1 MLDVSVQLDRF
12 EPLKN
17 IYPDYTSW
25 NIFAASKDL
34 KFSEEERK
42 IKQKTKDRLIVL
54 GAVIAEIVLAYSAV
68 NNFYWFFLYK
78 IPLNIIMAIPPA
90 IGASMIS
97 IYLAVVL
104 AFYISRHNILRSF
117 KK

>member
-1 MLDVSVQLDRF
+1 MLDVSVQFDRF
-12 EPLKN
+12 KPLKN
-17 IYPDYTSW
+17 IYPDMASW
-25 NIFAASKDL
+25 NILATSKDF

-42 IKQKTKDRLIVL
+42 INQKTKDRLIVL
-54 GAVIAEIVLAYSAV
+54 GAVIVEIVLAYSAV

-97 IYLAVVL
+97 IYLAVIL
-104 AFYISRHNILRSF
+104 AFYISRRSILRSF